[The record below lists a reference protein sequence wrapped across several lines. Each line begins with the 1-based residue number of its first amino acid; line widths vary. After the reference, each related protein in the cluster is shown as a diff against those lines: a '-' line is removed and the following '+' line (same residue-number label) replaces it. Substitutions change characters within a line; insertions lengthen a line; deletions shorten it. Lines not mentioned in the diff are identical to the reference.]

1 MIRHSSKVFHNVQ
14 SASQRYTNLDDFQ
27 NSASLGKVK
36 TLSSLTHE
44 LRLIKSPAELKLMRE
59 SASIAC
65 QVFLYSNK
73 AIVML
78 RKFLFLAFLVQLR
91 C

>member
-1 MIRHSSKVFHNVQ
+1 
-14 SASQRYTNLDDFQ
+14 
-27 NSASLGKVK
+27 
-36 TLSSLTHE
+36 
-44 LRLIKSPAELKLMRE
+44 LMRE